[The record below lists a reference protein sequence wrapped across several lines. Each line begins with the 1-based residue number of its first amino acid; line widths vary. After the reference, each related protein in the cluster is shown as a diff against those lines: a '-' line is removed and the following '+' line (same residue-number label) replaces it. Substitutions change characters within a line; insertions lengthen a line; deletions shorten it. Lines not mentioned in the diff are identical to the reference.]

1 MIEYNYEII
10 RNEHDENTVFTPDK
24 IPTTLNNLVRIE
36 GPNSVGKSTLLHI
49 LAIGL
54 YGLKNESIPQSL
66 KRKML
71 NLYDSDHQKLQ
82 FNINISNGDK
92 SLQVISQK
100 LNHDVPEIEVYEL
113 ENGVKKSLSYET
125 FTRKYRL
132 IYDIPENPT
141 DRLNNLTAEI
151 RNSQLVYGN
160 KVSFFKG
167 YLHETITAI
176 RNSQDPTKLRDY
188 KIQLEKAQD
197 NKKILEQEIMLSEEE
212 LDMLK
217 KATYYKYYNHYHDLQ
232 ESLQA
237 DLERLQKQIKKI
249 VRTEKKQNDTYN
261 TFKKIFSEKTFEMES
276 DFNRV
281 TGLLVKILPESE
293 KNHLNIWQRIDVK
306 QVLEHF
312 EFNES
317 LKNEITHFKFEMNVM
332 LEKYDQE
339 SLQKIRFYEDLI
351 NILEHY
357 KLNVSTKNID
367 ISSSDLI
374 NELKLELNSNKHLII
389 FKENIEK
396 TLVLLNNLEKNQ
408 EYLQTQVIPKFLSLN
423 TQIHDDSDDIYED
436 LERKIDHL
444 ITNLNQALEKCK
456 YYESELYK
464 FEDFDPVSV
473 CNLGVGV
480 LSEYSNHD
488 EDQLIA
494 DIKNLGDL
502 IVTKKAQFNKA
513 ESRCQNLK
521 FEIER
526 LEKKEPHKYQNNL
539 DELNELYTQVSALES
554 KIKTKYESFIKEV
567 LDGKVKNK
575 SSLTIEQST
584 YYDAV
589 FKYLGKR
596 LGSIKHID
604 GFYEVEK
611 VDLIDKVVLTVSGKK
626 IKFLDMGTGQSQSA
640 YILSLLKNSD
650 DRIIIALFD
659 EIAMMDSSSLEPII
673 SEIRYLK
680 DKGKLL
686 SALLVQKRD
695 LNNVVITDL

>member
-1 MIEYNYEII
+1 MIDYNYEII
-10 RNEHDENTVFTPDK
+10 RNEHDENTVFTPDE

-54 YGLKNESIPQSL
+54 YGLKNDSIPQSL

-82 FNINISNGDK
+82 FNINISNSDK

-113 ENGVKKSLSYET
+113 ENGIKHSLSYET

-176 RNSQDPTKLRDY
+176 RNSQDPNKLKEY
-188 KIQLEKAQD
+188 KLQLEKAQD
-197 NKKILEQEIMLSEEE
+197 NKKILEKEILLSEEE

-217 KATYYKYYNHYHDLQ
+217 KATYYKYYYHYHDLH
-232 ESLQA
+232 EGLQA

-249 VRTEKKQNDTYN
+249 VRTEKKQSDTYK
-261 TFKKIFSEKTFEMES
+261 TFRTIFSEKTFEMES
-276 DFNRV
+276 DFNKV
-281 TGLLVKILPESE
+281 TGLLLNLLPESE

-332 LEKYDQE
+332 LEKYDQD
-339 SLQKIRFYEDLI
+339 SLQKIRFYEELI
-351 NILEHY
+351 NILDHY

-367 ISSSDLI
+367 LSSSDLI
-374 NELKLELNSNKHLII
+374 NELKLELDSNKHII
-389 FKENIEK
+389 VFKQNVEK
-396 TLVLLNNLEKNQ
+396 TLILLNNLEKNQ
-408 EYLQTQVIPKFLSLN
+408 MYLQTQIIPKLLSLN
-423 TQIHDDSDDIYED
+423 HQINNDSDDVYDTLEQKIEHLVKNIDSTLKKYEF
-436 LERKIDHL
+436 
-444 ITNLNQALEKCK
+444 
-456 YYESELYK
+456 YESELCK
-464 FEDFDPVSV
+464 LENFDPLSICVF
-473 CNLGVGV
+473 GVGV
-480 LSEYSNHD
+480 LSDYSNHD
-488 EDQLIA
+488 ESQLIA
-494 DIKNLGDL
+494 DINNLGNL
-502 IVTKKAQFNKA
+502 IVTKKAHFNKA

-539 DELNELYTQVSALES
+539 EELNELYTRVSTLES
-554 KIKTKYESFIKEV
+554 KIKTKYEAYIKEV
-567 LDGKVKNK
+567 LDGKIKNK
-575 SSLTIEQST
+575 SSLTTEQSV
-584 YYDAV
+584 YYDAI

-596 LGSIKHID
+596 LASIKHID
-604 GFYEVEK
+604 GLYEVDK
-611 VDLIDKVVLTVSGKK
+611 VDLIDKVVLTASGKR

-650 DRIIIALFD
+650 NRKIIALFD

-673 SEIRYLK
+673 SEIRSLK

-686 SALLVQKRD
+686 SALLVQKTD
-695 LNNVVITDL
+695 FNNVVITDL